1 MGRRKPGKPRRE
13 RSQTY
18 TLQQLQPPGYDEWLN
33 IGSDLTADAA
43 AVDSRLDEDAVD
55 LMRRFARLRPLYRG
69 LIPMQAVQLDMA
81 LDEGVIPIS
90 KGDDEHAALI
100 PMEEIAALMGADSS
114 GDGVRESLHRLHSVG
129 AFLVKEAADGVP
141 LVRIVSQP
149 PQRPGDPWILHGTA
163 EDVLVPST
171 CIPARP
177 GDLPTDEFAA
187 LAFIR
192 THMSRGTEPLPEEF
206 AKHEGIESVGRA
218 RQLFEAVAELAQE
231 KGCGTC
237 PSAHLCTRVNEA
249 R

>member
-33 IGSDLTADAA
+33 IGSNFTADAA
-43 AVDSRLDEDAVD
+43 AADSRLNEESVD
-55 LMRRFARLRPLYRG
+55 LMRRFARLQPLYRG

-81 LDEGVIPIS
+81 LDQGAIPIS
-90 KGDDEHAALI
+90 KGDDEHASLI

-114 GDGVRESLHRLHSVG
+114 DVRESMHRLHSVG
-129 AFLVKEAADGVP
+129 AFLLEEVADGVP
-141 LVRIVSQP
+141 LIRVVSQP
-149 PQRPGDPWILHGTA
+149 PRRPGDPWIFHGTA
-163 EDVLVPST
+163 EDTLVPST
-171 CIPARP
+171 CIPTRP
-177 GDLPTDEFAA
+177 SDLPPDEFAA

-206 AKHEGIESVGRA
+206 AKHDGIDSVGYA
-218 RQLFEAVAELAQE
+218 RQLFEAVDELAQE

-237 PSAHLCTRVNEA
+237 PSAYLCTRVDEA